1 MYKQFRWCLQ
11 LTSWSWDR
19 AEGFEA
25 APQSKR
31 HAWEQPVLSKG
42 SGAEV
47 WTWIWV
53 KRGQRAVVEIWDDA
67 KKKIIKLIC
76 SPHYDIWLG
85 RTCLFW
91 HAGTK
96 QLRIAPCSEV
106 SFDLEAPRDF

>member
-1 MYKQFRWCLQ
+1 MSRPPSSLQGFISFRMYKQFRWCLQ

-47 WTWIWV
+47 WPWVWV

-67 KKKIIKLIC
+67 KKKKL
-76 SPHYDIWLG
+76 S
-85 RTCLFW
+85 LFAHLITIYGW
-91 HAGTK
+91 GEPAFSGM
-96 QLRIAPCSEV
+96 
-106 SFDLEAPRDF
+106 LEPSS